1 MIFITRIIPMCN
13 GYKKRKITGK
23 IDFFFILK
31 LCIINSDHLNQVW
44 SEQMK
49 AFFMLDELNQFHWA
63 MLKSVLLI
71 LSLLPISEGALSL
84 WHATEGSSQIMI
96 GFFALSM
103 LSAWFVL
110 CFLSALKT
118 TVWDNQEMISRYEQL
133 LFKAYRY
140 IPMLFLSSL
149 VAYLSVQLP
158 LAL

>member
-1 MIFITRIIPMCN
+1 MCN

-23 IDFFFILK
+23 IDFLFISK

-44 SEQMK
+44 SHQMK
-49 AFFMLDELNQFHWA
+49 AFFMLDELNQFHWT
-63 MLKSVLLI
+63 MLKSVLFI

-84 WHATEGSSQIMI
+84 WQTTEGSSQIMI

-118 TVWDNQEMISRYEQL
+118 TVWDNQEMISKYEQL

>member
-1 MIFITRIIPMCN
+1 MCN

-31 LCIINSDHLNQVW
+31 LCIINSNHLNQVW

-49 AFFMLDELNQFHWA
+49 AFFMLDELNQFHWT
-63 MLKSVLLI
+63 MLKSVLFI

-84 WHATEGSSQIMI
+84 WQTTEGSSQIMI

-133 LFKAYRY
+133 LFKVYRY

>member
-1 MIFITRIIPMCN
+1 
-13 GYKKRKITGK
+13 
-23 IDFFFILK
+23 
-31 LCIINSDHLNQVW
+31 
-44 SEQMK
+44 MK

-71 LSLLPISEGALSL
+71 LMLLPITEGALSL

-103 LSAWFVL
+103 LRALFVL
-110 CFLSALKT
+110 CFLSSLKT

>member
-1 MIFITRIIPMCN
+1 MCN

-31 LCIINSDHLNQVW
+31 LCIINSNHLNQVW

-49 AFFMLDELNQFHWA
+49 AFFMLDELNQFHWT
-63 MLKSVLLI
+63 MLKSVLFI

-84 WHATEGSSQIMI
+84 WQTTEGSSQIMI

-118 TVWDNQEMISRYEQL
+118 TV
-133 LFKAYRY
+133 
-140 IPMLFLSSL
+140 
-149 VAYLSVQLP
+149 
-158 LAL
+158 

>member
-1 MIFITRIIPMCN
+1 
-13 GYKKRKITGK
+13 
-23 IDFFFILK
+23 
-31 LCIINSDHLNQVW
+31 
-44 SEQMK
+44 MK
-49 AFFMLDELNQFHWA
+49 AFLMLDELNQFHWT
-63 MLKSVLLI
+63 MLKSVLFI

-84 WHATEGSSQIMI
+84 WQTTEGSSQIMI

-133 LFKAYRY
+133 LFKVYRY

-149 VAYLSVQLP
+149 VAYLSVHLSV
-158 LAL
+158 AL

>member
-31 LCIINSDHLNQVW
+31 LCIINSNHLNQVW

-49 AFFMLDELNQFHWA
+49 AFFMLDELNQFHWT
-63 MLKSVLLI
+63 MLKSVLFI

-84 WHATEGSSQIMI
+84 WQTTEGSSQIMI

-133 LFKAYRY
+133 LFKVYRY

-149 VAYLSVQLP
+149 VAYLSVHLSV
-158 LAL
+158 AL

>member
-1 MIFITRIIPMCN
+1 
-13 GYKKRKITGK
+13 
-23 IDFFFILK
+23 
-31 LCIINSDHLNQVW
+31 
-44 SEQMK
+44 MK

-71 LSLLPISEGALSL
+71 LSLLPISEGTLSL
-84 WHATEGSSQIMI
+84 WQATEGSSQIMI

-118 TVWDNQEMISRYEQL
+118 TVWNNQEMISRYEQL

>member
-1 MIFITRIIPMCN
+1 
-13 GYKKRKITGK
+13 
-23 IDFFFILK
+23 
-31 LCIINSDHLNQVW
+31 
-44 SEQMK
+44 MK
-49 AFFMLDELNQFHWA
+49 AFFMLDELNQFHWT

-71 LSLLPISEGALSL
+71 LSLLPISEGVLSL
-84 WHATEGSSQIMI
+84 WQITEGSSQIMI

-133 LFKAYRY
+133 LFKVYRY

>member
-1 MIFITRIIPMCN
+1 
-13 GYKKRKITGK
+13 
-23 IDFFFILK
+23 
-31 LCIINSDHLNQVW
+31 
-44 SEQMK
+44 MK

-71 LSLLPISEGALSL
+71 LTLLPISEGALTL
-84 WHATEGSSQIMI
+84 WQTTEGSSQIMI

-118 TVWDNQEMISRYEQL
+118 TVWNHVDLISKYEQF

-149 VAYLSVQLP
+149 VAYLSVQLSMSF
-158 LAL
+158 

>member
-1 MIFITRIIPMCN
+1 
-13 GYKKRKITGK
+13 
-23 IDFFFILK
+23 
-31 LCIINSDHLNQVW
+31 
-44 SEQMK
+44 MK
-49 AFFMLDELNQFHWA
+49 AFFMLDELNQFHWT
-63 MLKSVLLI
+63 MLKSVLFI

-84 WHATEGSSQIMI
+84 WQTTEGSSQIMI

-133 LFKAYRY
+133 LFKVYRY

-149 VAYLSVQLP
+149 VAYLSVHLSV
-158 LAL
+158 AL

>member
-1 MIFITRIIPMCN
+1 
-13 GYKKRKITGK
+13 
-23 IDFFFILK
+23 
-31 LCIINSDHLNQVW
+31 
-44 SEQMK
+44 MK
-49 AFFMLDELNQFHWA
+49 AFFMLDELNQFHWT
-63 MLKSVLLI
+63 MLKSVLFI

-84 WHATEGSSQIMI
+84 WQTTEGSSQIMI
-96 GFFALSM
+96 GFFALSI

-149 VAYLSVQLP
+149 VAYLSVHLT

>member
-1 MIFITRIIPMCN
+1 
-13 GYKKRKITGK
+13 
-23 IDFFFILK
+23 
-31 LCIINSDHLNQVW
+31 
-44 SEQMK
+44 MK

-71 LSLLPISEGALSL
+71 LTLLPISEGALTL
-84 WHATEGSSQIMI
+84 WQTTEGSSQIMI

-118 TVWDNQEMISRYEQL
+118 TVWNHVDLISKYEQF

-149 VAYLSVQLP
+149 VAYLSVQLSISF
-158 LAL
+158 

>member
-1 MIFITRIIPMCN
+1 
-13 GYKKRKITGK
+13 
-23 IDFFFILK
+23 
-31 LCIINSDHLNQVW
+31 
-44 SEQMK
+44 MK

-71 LSLLPISEGALSL
+71 LTLLPISEGALTL
-84 WHATEGSSQIMI
+84 WQAAEGSSQIMI

-118 TVWDNQEMISRYEQL
+118 TVWNHVDLISKYEQF

-149 VAYLSVQLP
+149 VAYLSVQLSISF
-158 LAL
+158 

>member
-1 MIFITRIIPMCN
+1 
-13 GYKKRKITGK
+13 
-23 IDFFFILK
+23 
-31 LCIINSDHLNQVW
+31 
-44 SEQMK
+44 MK

-71 LSLLPISEGALSL
+71 LTLLPISEGALTL
-84 WHATEGSSQIMI
+84 WQTTEGSSQIMI

-118 TVWDNQEMISRYEQL
+118 TVWNHIDLISKYEQF

-149 VAYLSVQLP
+149 VAYLSVQLSMSF
-158 LAL
+158 

>member
-1 MIFITRIIPMCN
+1 
-13 GYKKRKITGK
+13 
-23 IDFFFILK
+23 
-31 LCIINSDHLNQVW
+31 
-44 SEQMK
+44 MK
-49 AFFMLDELNQFHWA
+49 AFFMLDELNQFHWT
-63 MLKSVLLI
+63 MLKSVLFI

-84 WHATEGSSQIMI
+84 WQTTEGSSQIMI

-118 TVWDNQEMISRYEQL
+118 TVWDNQEMISKYEQL

-149 VAYLSVQLP
+149 VAYLSVHLT

>member
-1 MIFITRIIPMCN
+1 
-13 GYKKRKITGK
+13 
-23 IDFFFILK
+23 
-31 LCIINSDHLNQVW
+31 
-44 SEQMK
+44 MK
-49 AFFMLDELNQFHWA
+49 AFLMLDELNQFHWT

-84 WHATEGSSQIMI
+84 LQTTEGSSQIMI

-133 LFKAYRY
+133 LFKVYRY

-149 VAYLSVQLP
+149 VAYLSVHLSV
-158 LAL
+158 AL

>member
-1 MIFITRIIPMCN
+1 
-13 GYKKRKITGK
+13 
-23 IDFFFILK
+23 
-31 LCIINSDHLNQVW
+31 
-44 SEQMK
+44 MK
-49 AFFMLDELNQFHWA
+49 AFFMLDELNQFHWT

-71 LSLLPISEGALSL
+71 LSLLPISEGVLSL
-84 WHATEGSSQIMI
+84 WQITEGSSQIMI

-133 LFKAYRY
+133 LFKVYRY

-149 VAYLSVQLP
+149 VAYLSVHLSV
-158 LAL
+158 AL

>member
-1 MIFITRIIPMCN
+1 
-13 GYKKRKITGK
+13 
-23 IDFFFILK
+23 
-31 LCIINSDHLNQVW
+31 
-44 SEQMK
+44 MK
-49 AFFMLDELNQFHWA
+49 AFFMLDELNQFHWT
-63 MLKSVLLI
+63 MLKSVLFI

-84 WHATEGSSQIMI
+84 WQTTEGSSQIMI

-118 TVWDNQEMISRYEQL
+118 TVCDNQEMISKYEQL
-133 LFKAYRY
+133 LFKVYRY

>member
-1 MIFITRIIPMCN
+1 
-13 GYKKRKITGK
+13 
-23 IDFFFILK
+23 
-31 LCIINSDHLNQVW
+31 
-44 SEQMK
+44 MK
-49 AFFMLDELNQFHWA
+49 AFFMLDELNQFHWT
-63 MLKSVLLI
+63 MLKSVLFI

-84 WHATEGSSQIMI
+84 WQTTEGSTQIMI

-118 TVWDNQEMISRYEQL
+118 TVWDNQEMISKYEQL

-149 VAYLSVQLP
+149 VAYLSVHLT

>member
-1 MIFITRIIPMCN
+1 
-13 GYKKRKITGK
+13 
-23 IDFFFILK
+23 
-31 LCIINSDHLNQVW
+31 
-44 SEQMK
+44 MK
-49 AFFMLDELNQFHWA
+49 AFFMLDELNQFHWT
-63 MLKSVLLI
+63 MLKSVLFI